1 MAILSGIGDRRV
13 LCLLILVYA
22 LQSNLKGMLQLKAS
36 MEQIQMTAIDQAQFL
51 AGQKP
56 EQPPPTTTTTTTAT
70 TNKKTPTKL
79 VFTTQ

>member
-1 MAILSGIGDRRV
+1 
-13 LCLLILVYA
+13 
-22 LQSNLKGMLQLKAS
+22 

-56 EQPPPTTTTTTTAT
+56 EQPPTTTTTTTTTTAT
-70 TNKKTPTKL
+70 ANKKTPTKL